1 MNTLATA
8 GRPPRGFTLIELL
21 IVISIMALASAGV
34 SMALRDN
41 SQTQLER
48 EAQRLAALL
57 DTARARSR
65 ASGVAVQWV
74 STPQGFTFTGLPE
87 GSMPQQWL
95 SPGTQALPTPLRLNL
110 GDHPKLVLGGGGCG
124 GRWRGLV
131 AAAQEAGRL
140 RTGPGVDLGGLA
152 GSHQRLLGEGLEF
165 GVRTALGIGRDHGE
179 ALLLCLPLCGDIG
192 PVEVGP
198 LQRREIAQQVGMF
211 LLVSLMVFALY
222 NDVHRLLVG

>member
-8 GRPPRGFTLIELL
+8 WRPPRGFTLIELL

-74 STPQGFTFTGLPE
+74 PTPQGFTFTGLPE

-95 SPGTQALPTPLRLNL
+95 SPGTQALPAQGRLNL
-110 GDHPKLVLGGGGCG
+110 GPEPV
-124 GRWRGLV
+124 
-131 AAAQEAGRL
+131 
-140 RTGPGVDLGGLA
+140 
-152 GSHQRLLGEGLEF
+152 
-165 GVRTALGIGRDHGE
+165 
-179 ALLLCLPLCGDIG
+179 IG
-192 PVEVGP
+192 P
-198 LQRREIAQQVGMF
+198 QQVT
-211 LLVSLMVFALY
+211 LVNTEAPGRSL
-222 NDVHRLLVG
+222 RLSTDGLRPFTVSSTP